1 MLRLEFRWWI
11 WLLAALIIYMI
22 WRGPSEMAFVFGGLV
37 HAFTSV
43 GDAIVRGSTRY
54 RYHARNGQDDMATLN
69 VFSAIAGQFQSVDL

>member
-43 GDAIVRGSTRY
+43 GDAIVRGINAVQVSR
-54 RYHARNGQDDMATLN
+54 
-69 VFSAIAGQFQSVDL
+69 